1 MPKCC
6 WNCSKAKIYESSE
19 AKLAKAFQAHIKPGK
34 VAFHQSATFKKS
46 CPVTGGVLLP
56 ASEDMLKKVWTGCME
71 LTCFEPKEAK

>member
-6 WNCSKAKIYESSE
+6 WNCAKAKIYHYPTKDPE
-19 AKLAKAFQAHIKPGK
+19 
-34 VAFHQSATFKKS
+34 FKKS

-71 LTCFEPKEAK
+71 LTCFEPKENHA